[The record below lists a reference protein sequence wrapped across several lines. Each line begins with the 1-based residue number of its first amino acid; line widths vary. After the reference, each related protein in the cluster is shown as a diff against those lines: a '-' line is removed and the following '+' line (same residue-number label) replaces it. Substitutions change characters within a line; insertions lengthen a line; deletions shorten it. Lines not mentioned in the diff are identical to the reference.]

1 MHKHK
6 YERNLGPSKQ
16 GNKEN
21 LGSITLPIQGLSP
34 MGALLSLVIF
44 FFKAIVIQ
52 PPPVVLCAYVLKE
65 NKPFQTCLVFLRYSC
80 KSYSFNYAFELG
92 RNVRVSHI

>member
-1 MHKHK
+1 M
-6 YERNLGPSKQ
+6 Y
-16 GNKEN
+16 

-34 MGALLSLVIF
+34 MGALLSLAIF

-52 PPPVVLCAYVLKE
+52 PPPVVLCTKE
-65 NKPFQTCLVFLRYSC
+65 NKPFQTCLDFLRYSC